1 MVKDTPPQGKPF
13 CLPIP
18 DEPLLSEGF
27 VSCCVSA
34 LLDSLKDGHTDK
46 FVGSSTEYWGYECI
60 SSNCLQ

>member
-46 FVGSSTEYWGYECI
+46 FVGSSTEY
-60 SSNCLQ
+60 